1 MVPGKKEDKNMSNQT
16 YDFLKRIV
24 LPVLTGLGTF
34 CLTVG
39 EAWNIP
45 HYKEIA
51 ITLGAL
57 ATFLAYVL
65 NESSKNYMKDKEI
78 VSREV

>member
-1 MVPGKKEDKNMSNQT
+1 MTNKT

-65 NESSKNYMKDKEI
+65 NEASKSYMKDKTI
-78 VSREV
+78 VSVPSGNDEYIGG